1 MLALELSPLLIV
13 VTVYIFLL
21 VLYVKL
27 GPFLKGSKNIKMVV
41 YKELCNGCGN
51 CVIACPPNALTN
63 SNVSGGKGLSNGEV
77 VMDIED
83 GIALEFNMNIC
94 ERAANLKEEPCK
106 LCIDSC
112 PLDAI
117 DFTY

>member
-1 MLALELSPLLIV
+1 
-13 VTVYIFLL
+13 
-21 VLYVKL
+21 
-27 GPFLKGSKNIKMVV
+27 
-41 YKELCNGCGN
+41 
-51 CVIACPPNALTN
+51 
-63 SNVSGGKGLSNGEV
+63 
-77 VMDIED
+77 MDIED

-94 ERAANLKEEPCK
+94 ERATNLKEEPCK

>member
-1 MLALELSPLLIV
+1 MELSPILIV
-13 VTVYIFLL
+13 VSVYVFLL
-21 VLYVKL
+21 LLYVKL
-27 GPFLKGSKNIKMVV
+27 RPLFKSPKDKLVV

-51 CVIACPPNALTN
+51 CVIACPPNALSN
-63 SNVSGGKGLSNGEV
+63 SNVSGGKGPTNGEV
-77 VMDIED
+77 VMDIKD

-94 ERAANLKEEPCK
+94 ERVVNPKAEPCK
-106 LCIDSC
+106 LCINAC